1 MIGILSTF
9 LTWVSSD
16 EIVMMRANSGSISPF
31 PASTI
36 PNLNLVG
43 LCDTGWI
50 TSQESMF
57 ALAAFV
63 FFAGSILALYSSLGG
78 LVQIA
83 GFYTYYHAFDSA
95 NAGVI
100 SGLPSGTGPKLALI
114 SIILVITGLLFPLYI
129 WSKKKLTGILRRFIS
144 VAPEKDVQQ
153 ALPLVLATAG
163 SAIILLGQV
172 VSTSSVYEKGV
183 LSASLFIL
191 AGLILVGT
199 AMVAMVLPWKSD

>member
-1 MIGILSTF
+1 
-9 LTWVSSD
+9 
-16 EIVMMRANSGSISPF
+16 
-31 PASTI
+31 
-36 PNLNLVG
+36 
-43 LCDTGWI
+43 
-50 TSQESMF
+50 MF

-83 GFYTYYHAFDSA
+83 GFYAYYHAFDSA

-114 SIILVITGLLFPLYI
+114 SIILVMTGLLFPVYV

-153 ALPLVLATAG
+153 TLPLVFAAAG
-163 SAIILLGQV
+163 SAIILWGQV
-172 VSTSSVYEKGV
+172 ISTSSVYEKGV
-183 LSASLFIL
+183 LSGSLFIL
-191 AGLILVGT
+191 AGLILAGT
-199 AMVAMVLPWKSD
+199 AMVLMILPWKSD